1 MYFTDV
7 AQLKNPGKNRLN
19 TILLIFIFTVMAGF
33 SPVLHNHD
41 YELEDSHQDCSPC
54 QFSQISAELNDFSP
68 DLFSIPIIQIYRT
81 KFTLDYVVK
90 FFWKFSGLSPP
101 L

>member
-1 MYFTDV
+1 MYFTNI
-7 AQLKNPGKNRLN
+7 AQLKNPGKKRFI
-19 TILLIFIFTVMAGF
+19 TILLVFIFAVMAGF

-41 YELEDSHQDCSPC
+41 FELDDHHQDCSPC
-54 QFSQISAELNDFSP
+54 QWSQISADVNDFSP
-68 DLFSIPIIQIYRT
+68 DLFSIPIIQIYKT
-81 KFTLDYVVK
+81 KFTLGYVVK